1 MIDKFLERLPY
12 DLLERVKY
20 THLLLASAAVGV
32 LFFSVYFFT
41 LHQVNHDELAQL
53 QTKRTQMQQKL
64 NNYKQLV
71 AQKDS
76 IAQTLTRSKGKL
88 DAMKQQL
95 PRAEDMPGLLKEVA
109 GFGGDRGA
117 FEVTHFQLE
126 EGGVKDFYKK
136 IPVAIQMSG
145 SFWDTLDF
153 LDKMQNRLQL
163 VNVSDLKMS
172 LQENRSSRSEESAE
186 SNGSSFKLKTKLVAN
201 TYAYI
206 EGAED
211 KVAAVPVNVDKKN

>member
-1 MIDKFLERLPY
+1 MIEKFLERLPY
-12 DLLERVKY
+12 DFLEGVKLA
-20 THLLLASAAVGV
+20 HLILASAAVGV
-32 LFFSVYFFT
+32 LLFSVYFFT

-53 QTKRTQMQQKL
+53 QIKRTQMEQKL

-76 IAQTLTRSKGKL
+76 ISQTLTRSKGKL

-126 EGGVKDFYKK
+126 QGGLRIFIKK
-136 IPVAIQMSG
+136 SPWLS
-145 SFWDTLDF
+145 
-153 LDKMQNRLQL
+153 K
-163 VNVSDLKMS
+163 
-172 LQENRSSRSEESAE
+172 
-186 SNGSSFKLKTKLVAN
+186 
-201 TYAYI
+201 
-206 EGAED
+206 
-211 KVAAVPVNVDKKN
+211 